1 MATMT
6 DSRPVLI
13 VSTDRTRAEQ
23 LAEPLRNAGTTVT
36 TETHGPAAAAALA
49 AASVGVPGEGPGL
62 LVLDL
67 SLPELDLQRLR
78 EALGAASPPPEPL
91 VAAERR
97 RNAPAP
103 RGEPPQGRPVAGAC
117 PLYVAGQDSALSSR
131 KHRIRGL
138 TATPPDLSPHGS
150 PRAGGL
156 RAAGRSPAVL
166 ARRRSA
172 GRPAEL

>member
-1 MATMT
+1 MT

-78 EALGAASPPPEPL
+78 EALGEASPPPEPL
-91 VAAERR
+91 EAVERR
-97 RNAPAP
+97 QIAAMLRHTGGN
-103 RGEPPQGRPVAGAC
+103 R
-117 PLYVAGQDSALSSR
+117 R
-131 KHRIRGL
+131 K
-138 TATPPDLSPHGS
+138 
-150 PRAGGL
+150 
-156 RAAGRSPAVL
+156 AAQLLGL
-166 ARRRSA
+166 ARSTLLAKIRRYHLESTESEA
-172 GRPAEL
+172 